1 MQQAYSWSW
10 IQSQVLQTIEVWDHS
25 AERTPRAAPQYS
37 PQEQTRRE
45 QAYDKA
51 LREVDREGKAPTPPT
66 RAARIAKQ
74 DRMTAS
80 FARFSAEAL
89 DLKGDAVQLLTGDFL
104 PVGTRLARWARRFD
118 SSLTMPDIIQACRNA
133 WTACGL
139 QPLMGEPIG
148 LTPSILGYS
157 MLYPYTDN
165 FLDQADIS
173 AATKHHFSA
182 RFRERLSGL
191 AISPEN
197 RHECAL
203 WELVG
208 LVEGQYPRTLYPGV
222 FDCMLA
228 IHRAQEESLAQLRSE
243 PRPDEVLRMSCAKG
257 GSSVLADA
265 CLARG
270 WLSQQESQFGFEWG
284 VLLQLGDDLQ
294 DVRED
299 LLRGSTTLFSRT
311 ATAGTPLDSL
321 AAQLLSFSDAV
332 ADRMDALPHGNPMLK
347 ELLRMSWRSLIVG
360 GIADSHQFFTPGFLA
375 GMERTSPF
383 RFAFLR
389 ARRELLA
396 SREGLYTT
404 LFHAF
409 LEHPE
414 DDDTGT
420 PLPAPALA
428 VSGCA

>member
-10 IQSQVLQTIEVWDHS
+10 IESQVLQTIEVWNLS
-25 AERTPRAAPQYS
+25 AGRTPRAAPLYS

-45 QAYDKA
+45 QSYDKA
-51 LREVDREGKAPTPPT
+51 LREVEREAKTAPTT

-74 DRMTAS
+74 EIMTAS

-89 DLKGDAVQLLTGDFL
+89 DLQGDAVELLTGDFL
-104 PVGTRLARWARRFD
+104 PVGIKLARWARRFD
-118 SSLTMPDIIQACRNA
+118 ETLAMPGIIQACRNA

-139 QPLMGEPIG
+139 QPLMGEPID

-165 FLDQADIS
+165 FLDQANIS
-173 AATKHHFSA
+173 AATKHHFGN
-182 RFRERLSGL
+182 RFRERLSGI
-191 AISPEN
+191 AISPLN
-197 RHECAL
+197 RRESAL

-208 LVEGQYPRTLYPGV
+208 LVEMQYPRALYPGV
-222 FDCMLA
+222 FECMLA
-228 IHRAQEESLAQLRSE
+228 IHRAQEESIAQLRSE
-243 PRPDEVLRMSCAKG
+243 PSSDEILRMSCAKG

-270 WLSQQESQFGFEWG
+270 QLTPQESQFGFEWG

-299 LLRGSTTLFSRT
+299 LARGSTTLFSR
-311 ATAGTPLDSL
+311 AAAAGTPLDSL

-332 ADRMDALPHGNPMLK
+332 ADRMDALPHGSPMLK
-347 ELLRMSWRSLIVG
+347 GLLRMSWRSLIVG
-360 GIADSHQFFTPGFLA
+360 GIADSHQFFTAGFLA
-375 GMERTSPF
+375 EMEQTSPF

-396 SREGLYTT
+396 SREGLYAT
-404 LFHAF
+404 LFKAF
-409 LEHPE
+409 LEDPE
-414 DDDTGT
+414 SEETGT
-420 PLPAPALA
+420 PLPAPALSA
-428 VSGCA
+428 SGFD